1 MCFRWTYSVLLSDCA
16 PGSSEWRG
24 FHFGTCFLPRSF
36 HWNWGL
42 SGFCFWQSWQ
52 VLLFCNVRY
61 FYLATSLTCAPRC
74 QFTVTLI
81 PLRVNA
87 RVSCPRYPAL
97 HSARP
102 IPVMSCVW
110 SNLRP
115 LTLLWSRVSGTF
127 VLVSTCPGNGVA
139 EEEGVNGRRHPSR
152 HRCLWFLSRLNL
164 SSRFHRPTPPPRR
177 RLLTSSLVYQR
188 LPRPSLSPLPA
199 SPSCHQSPSSC
210 NLCLSPTPPTA
221 VMSLAGHIAIS
232 TASFTPLS
240 RTACY
245 MPLLTTASSTPLSPT
260 ASAMSV
266 SPTERATLMVPTPA
280 TSPTAS
286 ATSPAPTSPLAS
298 PASYHGITTAASST
312 RKRSSLQS
320 STSRVPM
327 QDTLLPFPFMTLA
340 HHKRCFSLSS
350 TPDPLAPQGK
360 RPRFAISSLTMMYT
374 SCFWPRPR
382 YALLETRRS
391 VLISL
396 HQVIQSTLFLAH
408 RGLLAVE
415 VEALPSSSET
425 R

>member
-1 MCFRWTYSVLLSDCA
+1 MLVVCCVFSLDISCVLSDYA

-24 FHFGTCFLPRSF
+24 FHFGTCFVPRSF

-52 VLLFCNVRY
+52 VLLFFNVRH
-61 FYLATSLTCAPRC
+61 FYLTTSLTCAPRC

-87 RVSCPRYPAL
+87 RVPCPRYPAP

-115 LTLLWSRVSGTF
+115 LTLLWFRVSGTF

-152 HRCLWFLSRLNL
+152 HRCLWFLLRLNL
-164 SSRFHRPTPPPRR
+164 SSRFHRPTPPRR

-188 LPRPSLSPLPA
+188 LPRPSLSRLPA
-199 SPSCHQSPSSC
+199 SPSRPQRPSSC
-210 NLCLSPTPPTA
+210 NLCLSPAPPTA

-245 MPLLTTASSTPLSPT
+245 MPLLPT

-298 PASYHGITTAASST
+298 PASYHGSFI
-312 RKRSSLQS
+312 
-320 STSRVPM
+320 
-327 QDTLLPFPFMTLA
+327 
-340 HHKRCFSLSS
+340 
-350 TPDPLAPQGK
+350 
-360 RPRFAISSLTMMYT
+360 YT
-374 SCFWPRPR
+374 
-382 YALLETRRS
+382 
-391 VLISL
+391 
-396 HQVIQSTLFLAH
+396 
-408 RGLLAVE
+408 
-415 VEALPSSSET
+415 
-425 R
+425 